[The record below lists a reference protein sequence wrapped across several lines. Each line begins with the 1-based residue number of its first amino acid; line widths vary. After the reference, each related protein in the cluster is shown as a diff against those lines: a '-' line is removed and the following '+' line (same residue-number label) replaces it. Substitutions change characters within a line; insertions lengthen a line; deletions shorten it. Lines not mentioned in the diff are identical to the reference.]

1 MGVRARVPCV
11 RTCACSRLCAC
22 LRARVLCAYSTC
34 VHVALRVCAPARLHT
49 CVYFFAFFCVLTVQ
63 HFFSLFSCPFPLGS
77 TCCSYPYPYNT
88 VFPPGSLMLALCVF
102 PIVFLLAP
110 ILLPEVSLACSQG
123 GGGGVASGYGA
134 GGLTMTSCTVSHN
147 TAEVRSPSPPRDHVP
162 HAVCLSSL
170 FTPPPLPLC
179 LRAPR
184 ESLSLSLSNT
194 HPHVIPGAVW
204 CVQCG
209 PRLCGIGVCGCCAA

>member
-1 MGVRARVPCV
+1 M
-11 RTCACSRLCAC
+11 
-22 LRARVLCAYSTC
+22 
-34 VHVALRVCAPARLHT
+34 
-49 CVYFFAFFCVLTVQ
+49 
-63 HFFSLFSCPFPLGS
+63 
-77 TCCSYPYPYNT
+77 
-88 VFPPGSLMLALCVF
+88 
-102 PIVFLLAP
+102 
-110 ILLPEVSLACSQG
+110 VSG
-123 GGGGVASGYGA
+123 NGA

-147 TAEVRSPSPPRDHVP
+147 TAGVRSPSPPPGSLMLALCVFAIVFLLAPILLPVMREVSLACSQYGGGVFSNGAGVLTMTSCTVSHNTAAGVRSPSPPRGHVP

-204 CVQCG
+204 C
-209 PRLCGIGVCGCCAA
+209 GVCNVVHACVA